1 MLILRRKRLLKREEE
16 KAILEAKKAES
27 LPKKK
32 ISDQPPTDSKPSH
45 VQVGDALID
54 HLLPL

>member
-1 MLILRRKRLLKREEE
+1 M
-16 KAILEAKKAES
+16 LEAKKAETP
-27 LPKKK
+27 PKK
-32 ISDQPPTDSKPSH
+32 SDQPPTESKPPSH